1 MHGASL
7 YDLHTYL
14 AFLGLGG
21 MAIAA
26 GVGTWALSQK
36 REQVLSAVSRALVL
50 PWAVWVFVFV
60 RGALERGSQRLA

>member
-1 MHGASL
+1 
-7 YDLHTYL
+7 
-14 AFLGLGG
+14 